1 MGGSYMFF
9 RNAAANLREKDDS
22 LNTMIGGFVAGG
34 IMGTRCN
41 HPPSSPFFSLY
52 LSSSCAN

>member
-22 LNTMIGGFVAGG
+22 LNTMIGGFIAGG
-34 IMGTRCN
+34 IMGTRCT
-41 HPPSSPFFSLY
+41 PPFFFSWFF
-52 LSSSCAN
+52 SPPR